1 MRLFNGEQ
9 ADIIVALT
17 NEGAPA
23 TGLTVSIGI
32 VKASDGSDVTPSPAT
47 LTSIGLGLYKLPAN
61 KMPSTTDDTLAWRID
76 GSDTLADADR
86 YKFGAVLFGGELEDR
101 VDAIDSS
108 LSSIAVDT
116 NYTRNNLPT
125 GVGTREF
132 IDHDSGGTDNLRF
145 TDGGGLPISG
155 AQIGIWLKTDWD
167 ANTRTEASRKGWAQ
181 TLSDGRWDRSCGLE
195 AAGDYVIM
203 AQVSGATQQT
213 EKEYTVA

>member
-1 MRLFNGEQ
+1 MRLYNGEQ

-17 NEGAPA
+17 SEGAPA

-32 VKASDGSDVTPSPAT
+32 VKASDGSDVTPTPAT

-61 KMPSTTDDTLAWRID
+61 KMPDTTDDTLAWRID

-86 YKFGAVLFGGELEDR
+86 YKFGAVLFGGEAEDR
-101 VDAIDSS
+101 IDAIDAS
-108 LSSIAVDT
+108 LASIATDT
-116 NYTRNNLPT
+116 NYTRNNLAT
-125 GVGTREF
+125 GIGTYEY

-145 TDGGGLPISG
+145 TDDGGLPISG

-167 ANTRTEASRKGWAQ
+167 SNVRTESARKGWAQ
-181 TLSDGRWDRSCGLE
+181 TLSDGRWDRQCGME
-195 AAGDYVIM
+195 NAATYVIM

-213 EKEYTVA
+213 TKEYTVA